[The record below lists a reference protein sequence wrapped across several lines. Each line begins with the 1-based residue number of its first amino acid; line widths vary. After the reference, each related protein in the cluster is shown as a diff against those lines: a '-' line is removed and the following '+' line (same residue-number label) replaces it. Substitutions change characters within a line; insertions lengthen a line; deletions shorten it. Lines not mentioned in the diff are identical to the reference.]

1 MSQVLV
7 LNASLEKL
15 HHVSLRRA
23 IALLLAKKAELVQ
36 ATGRCLRGATI
47 ELEEPAVIR
56 LCRYVFVPF
65 RAERLTRRAIL
76 DRDGRCQYCGTTV
89 GPMTVD
95 HVMPRCRGGA
105 TTWENCVTACL
116 RCNQRKDNR
125 TPVEARMKLLFG
137 PPRLPKA
144 HRTDYFGS
152 PALAAG

>member
-1 MSQVLV
+1 MTRVLV

-15 HHVSLRRA
+15 HHVPLRRA
-23 IALLLAKKAELVQ
+23 IALLLAKKAELVE
-36 ATGRCLRGATI
+36 ATGRRLRGATI

-65 RAERLTRRAIL
+65 RAERLTRWAIIE
-76 DRDGRCQYCGTTV
+76 RDGHCQYCGTAV

-95 HVMPRCRGGA
+95 HIMPRCRGGA

-125 TPVEARMKLLFG
+125 TPAEARMKLLFG
-137 PPRLPKA
+137 SPRVPKT
-144 HRTDYFGS
+144 HRTEYFDG
-152 PALAAG
+152 PAFAAG

>member
-1 MSQVLV
+1 MTQVLV

-15 HHVSLRRA
+15 HHVPLCRA

-36 ATGRCLRGATI
+36 ATGRRLRGATI

-65 RAERLTRRAIL
+65 RAERVTRRAIL
-76 DRDGRCQYCGTTV
+76 ARDGCCQYCGSTA

-95 HVMPRCRGGA
+95 HIVPRCRGGA

-125 TPVEARMKLLFG
+125 TPAEARMKLLFG
-137 PPRLPKA
+137 SPRMPWAWKREL
-144 HRTDYFGS
+144 FVVS
-152 PALAAG
+152 PIATC